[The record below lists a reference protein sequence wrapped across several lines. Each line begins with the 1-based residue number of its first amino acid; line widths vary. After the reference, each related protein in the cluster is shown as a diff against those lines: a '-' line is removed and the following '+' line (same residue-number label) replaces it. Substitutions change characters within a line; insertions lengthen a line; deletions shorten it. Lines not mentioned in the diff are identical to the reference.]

1 MRCVA
6 PPRTQGGEPVHH
18 DGVHVVTEEVTP
30 MLSSILRH
38 VTGSATSGRRTTG
51 GPATGGATTGSRQS
65 QDAAIGRGVR
75 TVLTRLTR
83 R

>member
-1 MRCVA
+1 
-6 PPRTQGGEPVHH
+6 
-18 DGVHVVTEEVTP
+18 
-30 MLSSILRH
+30 MLSSILRR